1 MHWKLYKSV
10 DVNSDPFIIFI
21 VIIDLSPYMF
31 LPQLVTLSITVS
43 CPECQSCDLKF
54 YLLSLYIEKAR
65 VHLWMQI
72 CHHVLLLQVADWCGY
87 GHSVSFYTLRIKEM
101 TNALLNLVDSAVLN
115 TQRAFLPF
123 VFNDSVMFLWLFYS
137 VTLGG
142 TTGTE

>member
-10 DVNSDPFIIFI
+10 NVNSDQFIIFI
-21 VIIDLSPYMF
+21 VIIDLSPHMF

-54 YLLSLYIEKAR
+54 YLFVYRESKSTSLTAD
-65 VHLWMQI
+65 LPS
-72 CHHVLLLQVADWCGY
+72 CLLLQVADWRGY
-87 GHSVSFYTLRIKEM
+87 GHCVSFYTLRIKEM